1 MFFFDM
7 GGTRKRIRQQE
18 TKSLAARQIPVGNK
32 IQEEELCGKLL
43 KKMPA
48 RKHPVFK
55 PARSPGFQIGARTSL
70 VELLDERDPSTGD
83 FLILQ
88 YTKKRHGKQ
97 RGIRMIH
104 KASLLAFLRSR
115 AEEQCRRKFASDVQ
129 NPDGVSVEQVCADF
143 DLFVRPLLGL
153 VGYPRP

>member
-1 MFFFDM
+1 MPFEM
-7 GGTRKRIRQQE
+7 VQENPPEEKNEWMRLPKTRNRC
-18 TKSLAARQIPVGNK
+18 PVTG
-32 IQEEELCGKLL
+32 L
-43 KKMPA
+43 
-48 RKHPVFK
+48 
-55 PARSPGFQIGARTSL
+55 SRTSL